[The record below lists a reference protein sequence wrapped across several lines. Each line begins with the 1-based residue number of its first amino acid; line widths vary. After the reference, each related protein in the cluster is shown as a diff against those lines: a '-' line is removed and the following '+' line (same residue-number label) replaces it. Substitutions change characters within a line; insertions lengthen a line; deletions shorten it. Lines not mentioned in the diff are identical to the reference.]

1 MLSLIFLSCVTAGCT
16 DGQIDINEASLVELD
31 ELVGIGPTY
40 AQRIIDTRVFS
51 DIDSLIDVSGIG
63 EITLQK
69 IIDQGLACV
78 SDDPEDAEQE
88 NSDIDDT
95 RSTNSR
101 DYLSIEERKNRL
113 SSAVILEVNE
123 SAKTV
128 INLKAPEN
136 IERTSEVIYQSK
148 NERIRRIAFY
158 LFSFFLI
165 LIIAYLLFS

>member
-1 MLSLIFLSCVTAGCT
+1 M
-16 DGQIDINEASLVELD
+16 
-31 ELVGIGPTY
+31 
-40 AQRIIDTRVFS
+40 
-51 DIDSLIDVSGIG
+51 
-63 EITLQK
+63 QK